1 MNVSLNEIEAT
12 AKRATRG
19 AGYPWGLAE
28 EAGKATRWLCAQ
40 GMDGAKSLAQL
51 LEQGL
56 AASLRDHRPVAAHAD
71 WAGQGVLCPIIT
83 GALLSDRSDLLRA
96 VPIRIR
102 NLAAPIFLMPFAA
115 SAARAQ
121 NSVITLTTGQIMA
134 ATDGGCLTAGQ
145 DWPALS
151 DGVEVALGGQLTTPR
166 PQATRATPDSASWDT
181 LNRFAH
187 RTYAPAT
194 EESRLLGAGAGL
206 SDND

>member
-1 MNVSLNEIEAT
+1 MNVSLNEVEAT
-12 AKRATRG
+12 AKRAARG

-28 EAGKATRWLCAQ
+28 EAGKATRWLCAH
-40 GMDGAKSLAQL
+40 GIDGTKSLAQL

-56 AASLRDHRPVAAHAD
+56 AASLKNHRPVEMQSA

-83 GALLSDRSDLLRA
+83 GALLSDRSDLLHA
-96 VPIRIR
+96 GPIRIQK
-102 NLAAPIFLMPFAA
+102 LAVPVFLLPFVA

-121 NSVITLTTGQIMA
+121 NNVITHTCDLFRA
-134 ATDGGCLTAGQ
+134 ATDGDRLEAGQ
-145 DWPALS
+145 DWPSFS
-151 DGVEVALGGQLTTPR
+151 DHTQITLGGQLTTPR
-166 PQATRATPDSASWDT
+166 PHVTRATPDPVCWDT

-194 EESRLLGAGAGL
+194 DESRLLGAGAGL